1 MQGYHRTPPKP
12 GRVRVSLLAKR
23 AAFGPFRKRLPP
35 RHASAGADPVSED
48 HPLRYALANELHA
61 RPAPMVPVPGTVAF
75 VALKPIT
82 DAAARDRELDRAHLR
97 ALLDRH
103 GATHPAPDAT
113 HHGCNLGRHGLKWE
127 NHTEFTSYTVF
138 APGLPARAFDP
149 QGFEALPEEWL
160 AQAPGLRI
168 SSILLH
174 VDTLPLNADGGDD
187 EAAVDAM
194 LADWFEPESLAVAW
208 VLDGAAIVASDFRI
222 DPAGHVRMALF
233 VRPGTGPRRVGRI
246 VQRLCEIE
254 TYKSMS
260 MLGLARARQVT
271 AEMGALDRQL
281 SALIGGMAQGLPA
294 AAAGTEGDPAA
305 PLPAQKA
312 LDGLMAV
319 SAELERL
326 EVSSSFRFGATRAY
340 EALVHSRIQVLRES
354 RYRGRQSLAEFMQR
368 RYDPAMRTVRAAE
381 GRLAT
386 LSERAQRA
394 GRLLS
399 TQVEV
404 ARSAQ
409 NQALLQSMDRRS
421 DMQLRLQHTVEGLS
435 VVAISYYAVGLAANL
450 VLPLA
455 EPAGLGR
462 GAVMAML
469 TPLVIVLVW
478 AMVRRIRRRIVKN
491 QTGAG

>member
-1 MQGYHRTPPKP
+1 MI
-12 GRVRVSLLAKR
+12 
-23 AAFGPFRKRLPP
+23 
-35 RHASAGADPVSED
+35 ED

-61 RPAPMVPVPGTVAF
+61 RPAPLVPVPGSVAF
-75 VALKPIT
+75 VALKPVT
-82 DAAARDRELDRAHLR
+82 DAAARDRAKDRAHLC

-103 GATHPAPDAT
+103 GAAHPPPDAT
-113 HHGCNLGRHGLKWE
+113 HHGCSMGRYGLKWE
-127 NHTEFTSYTVF
+127 SHTEFTSYTAF
-138 APGLPARAFDP
+138 APGLPVRAFDP
-149 QGFEALPEEWL
+149 QGFEALPEDWM
-160 AQAPGLRI
+160 ARAPAVRI
-168 SSILLH
+168 GSILMH
-174 VDTLPLNADGGDD
+174 VDHLLLTTDGNDD
-187 EAAVDAM
+187 EAAIDAV
-194 LADWFEPESLAVAW
+194 LADWFEPESLAVAR

-260 MLGLARARQVT
+260 MLGLARARQVST
-271 AEMGALDRQL
+271 AMGALDAQL
-281 SALIGGMAQGLPA
+281 SALIGGMTQASQAAVTGPETEPVSGAGPGPA
-294 AAAGTEGDPAA
+294 A
-305 PLPAQKA
+305 QQA
-312 LDGLMAV
+312 LDALMAV

-381 GRLAT
+381 ARLAT

-421 DMQLRLQHTVEGLS
+421 AMQLRLQHTVEGLS
-435 VVAISYYAVGLAANL
+435 VVAISYYAVGLAANMA
-450 VLPLA
+450 LPLA

-462 GAVMAML
+462 GAVMALL
-469 TPLVIVLVW
+469 TPLVIALVW
-478 AMVRRIRRRIVKN
+478 VLLRRIRRRLA
-491 QTGAG
+491 TGGDGT